1 VTTAIES
8 TAVPAPVPATVQV
21 TINGLPVEVAEG
33 TTILNAARQVSVKIP
48 TLCKHPDLDA
58 TAACGICIVRVKG
71 ASRMLRACCTPVE
84 EGMEIATE
92 DPEIIAVRRS
102 VIEMILSR
110 HPNECLT
117 CGRNQ
122 NCELQKLAA
131 DFGLRE
137 IELDSVVPDLPLDDS
152 THAIVLDPRKC
163 ITCGRCIQVC
173 QQIQDVWALSF
184 LQRGFETRIAPAGD
198 IALADSPCVR
208 CGQCS
213 AHCPTGAIV
222 EYDNTAEVW
231 DKLLDPET
239 YCVAQLAP
247 AVRVA
252 IGEAFDF
259 PIGTNLTG
267 KTYAALRRMGF
278 DAVFDTNFGAD
289 LTIMEEATEFVRRFG
304 DPAAVLP
311 LITTCCPSWVD
322 FMEKFHDDMIPSF
335 SSCKSPQAMVGALA
349 KTYYAERMGLDPG
362 KVFVVSVMP
371 CTAKKFEIIRS
382 KEMRSSGYQDVD
394 VSLTTRELARMIKQS
409 GINFRKVAEEQPDHL
424 LGAYTGA
431 GTIFGATGGVMEAA
445 LRTSHYLLTGE
456 NPSRLD
462 FQRTRGL
469 EGVKEGVAA
478 IAGHEVRFA
487 VAHGLGNVETVLTR
501 VRAAREAGTEPPYH
515 FIEVM
520 ACPGGCVGGGGQPYG
535 VTDALRAKRA
545 AGLYAEDQGGL
556 WRCAHENPYVQTL
569 YADYLGQPG
578 SDKAASLLHTSY
590 RPRPTY
596 KR

>member
-1 VTTAIES
+1 MTDLMTDKIQAS
-8 TAVPAPVPATVQV
+8 
-21 TINGLPVEVAEG
+21 INGLPVEVPAG
-33 TTILNAARQVSVKIP
+33 ATILDAARQVSVHIP

-58 TAACGICIVRVKG
+58 TAACGVCIVRVAGSNK
-71 ASRMLRACCTPVE
+71 MLRACCTPVE
-84 EGMEIATE
+84 ADMEITTE
-92 DPEIIAVRRS
+92 DPEIIHVRRT

-122 NCELQKLAA
+122 NCELQTIAA

-137 IELDSVVPDLPLDDS
+137 IRLDSIVPDLPIDA
-152 THAIVLDPRKC
+152 TTKAVVLDPRKC

-173 QQIQDVWALSF
+173 QQIQNVWALSF

-198 IALADSPCVR
+198 ISLADSPCVR

-222 EYDNTAEVW
+222 EYDNSQEVW
-231 DKLLDPET
+231 DKLLDPDAF
-239 YCVAQLAP
+239 CVAQLAP

-252 IGEAFDF
+252 IGEAFGF

-289 LTIMEEATEFVRRFG
+289 LTVMEEAHEFVKRFTTEG
-304 DPAAVLP
+304 SVLP

-322 FMEKFHDDMIPSF
+322 FMEKFHDDMIPNF

-349 KTYYAERMGLDPG
+349 KTYYAEKMGLDPA
-362 KVFVVSVMP
+362 KVFVVSIMP

-382 KEMRSSGYQDVD
+382 KSMRSSGFQDVD

-409 GINFRKVAEEQPDHL
+409 GINFEAVKEEQPDQL

-445 LRTSHYLLTGE
+445 LRTSHFLLTGE
-456 NPSRLD
+456 NPSRMD
-462 FQRTRGL
+462 FPQTRGL
-469 EGVKEGVAA
+469 EGVKEGTAV
-478 IAGHEVRFA
+478 IAGHEIRFA

-501 VRAAREAGTEPPYH
+501 VREARDAGTVPPYH

-535 VTDALRAKRA
+535 VTDKLRARRA
-545 AGLYAEDQGGL
+545 AGLYQDDQAGL
-556 WRCAHENPYVQTL
+556 WRCAHENPYVQQL
-569 YADYLGQPG
+569 YADFLGEPLGEKSEQ
-578 SDKAASLLHTSY
+578 LLHTSY
-590 RPRPTY
+590 RTRPEY
-596 KR
+596 RR

>member
-1 VTTAIES
+1 MPALTTDKIQAS
-8 TAVPAPVPATVQV
+8 
-21 TINGLPVEVAEG
+21 INGLPVEVPAG
-33 TTILNAARQVSVKIP
+33 ATILDAARQVSVHIP

-58 TAACGICIVRVKG
+58 TAACGVCIVRVAGSSK
-71 ASRMLRACCTPVE
+71 MLRACCTPVE
-84 EGMEIATE
+84 ADMEITTE
-92 DPEIIAVRRS
+92 DPEIIQVRRT

-122 NCELQKLAA
+122 NCELQTIAA

-137 IELDSVVPDLPLDDS
+137 VCLDSVVPDLPIDS
-152 THAIVLDPRKC
+152 TTKAIVLDPRKC

-198 IALADSPCVR
+198 ISLADSPCVR

-222 EYDNTAEVW
+222 EYDNSEEVW
-231 DKLLDPET
+231 DKLLDPDAF
-239 YCVAQLAP
+239 CVAQLAP

-252 IGEAFDF
+252 IGEAFGF
-259 PIGTNLTG
+259 PVGTNLTG

-289 LTIMEEATEFVRRFG
+289 LTVMEEASEFVMRFTTEG
-304 DPAAVLP
+304 SVLP

-322 FMEKFHDDMIPSF
+322 FMEKFHDDMIPNF

-349 KTYYAERMGLDPG
+349 KTYYAEKMGIDPA
-362 KVFVVSVMP
+362 KVFMVSIMP

-382 KEMRSSGYQDVD
+382 KSMRSSGFQDVD

-409 GINFRKVAEEQPDHL
+409 GINFEAVKEEQPDQL

-445 LRTSHYLLTGE
+445 LRTSHFLITGE
-456 NPSRLD
+456 NPSRMD
-462 FQRTRGL
+462 FPKTRGL
-469 EGVKEGVAA
+469 DGVKEGTAV
-478 IAGHEVRFA
+478 IAGHEIRFA

-501 VRAAREAGTEPPYH
+501 VREARDAGTEPPYH

-535 VTDALRAKRA
+535 VTDKLRAKRA
-545 AGLYAEDQGGL
+545 AGLYQDDQSGL
-556 WRCAHENPYVQTL
+556 WRCAHDNPYVQQL
-569 YADYLGQPG
+569 YTDFLGEPLGEKSEQ
-578 SDKAASLLHTSY
+578 LLHTSY
-590 RPRPTY
+590 RTRPEY
-596 KR
+596 RR